1 MTPRPATPTDVGKG
15 LSRGQRI
22 RSRSVH
28 PHGPPPLT
36 WGTLRKPAWVSSHS
50 TDLGEERQVASG
62 GGYLDLSVLAPKV
75 AGKQGADRMF
85 IVGRSGSG
93 KSYLEKALL
102 ELYDTSEKTP
112 SEFRAGVVIFDP
124 NGNFDYPA
132 KIVHSPDDVLPTRQ
146 FPVIKY
152 RPSVKLST
160 PEGWNR
166 ALQVLYEA
174 KERTLLAIDELTA
187 LEGLFGNKRF
197 EEGNFL
203 TGYMGRGRARGKAA
217 IIVTQRPSAVPLTTI
232 ANAERFCIFD
242 MPLDDDRERMA
253 GVVGRYTTEVHNG
266 EVVRVDLR
274 DRKSLGQFQFWYYG
288 PNVEQPVRVK
298 VRG

>member
-1 MTPRPATPTDVGKG
+1 
-15 LSRGQRI
+15 
-22 RSRSVH
+22 
-28 PHGPPPLT
+28 
-36 WGTLRKPAWVSSHS
+36 
-50 TDLGEERQVASG
+50 VASG

-152 RPSVKLST
+152 RPSVKL
-160 PEGWNR
+160 
-166 ALQVLYEA
+166 
-174 KERTLLAIDELTA
+174 
-187 LEGLFGNKRF
+187 
-197 EEGNFL
+197 
-203 TGYMGRGRARGKAA
+203 
-217 IIVTQRPSAVPLTTI
+217 
-232 ANAERFCIFD
+232 
-242 MPLDDDRERMA
+242 
-253 GVVGRYTTEVHNG
+253 
-266 EVVRVDLR
+266 
-274 DRKSLGQFQFWYYG
+274 
-288 PNVEQPVRVK
+288 
-298 VRG
+298 